1 MKLNMNLDGIQIT
14 DEIKNDVGSGTFL
27 LDHDTFFGDEDFE
40 IWTGPGK
47 TGTKLTQNGDY
58 VLELE
63 DTRLSGLCQRP
74 VYTAVRVITPTYQ
87 QGQLYVTYKTIGD
100 YNDATILN
108 SILAAAE
115 ERKAVYLDPAM
126 APSWPWLASYR
137 REHSEL
143 LLEGE
148 NDCTSLAFDGKNVLA
163 GLYTTPA
170 KVVKIDPDTGTRIV
184 GLTLSEG
191 ENRCR
196 CLISDGF
203 YFYTGLNTNPAK
215 IVKIKPDKMSK
226 VSTLTLNDLE
236 NDCQKLAYDGTYLYA
251 FLGTS
256 PTKVVRIDPVTM
268 TRVQSLTLSSGY
280 YVSDAFSNG
289 QFVYCLLDDTQ
300 VVKIDPETFT
310 EVSSCT
316 TPESVAGITSAYG
329 IIYAA
334 NSDYMYKIDP
344 STMTLMSSVP
354 LSGIGSVFRIIYVNG
369 LIFLIGQYIWKY
381 CPITDK
387 VHYSPKESVNLGTT
401 TVNAV
406 TFDGISLYFGTNES
420 PARII
425 QLGIVNI

>member
-47 TGTKLTQNGDY
+47 TGTKLVQNGDY

-87 QGQLYVTYKTIGD
+87 QGQIYVTYKTIGD
-100 YNDATILN
+100 YNDATVLN
-108 SILAAAE
+108 SILEAAE
-115 ERKAVYLDPAM
+115 ERKAVFLDPAM

-137 REHSEL
+137 REHHEV

-170 KVVKIDPDTGTRIV
+170 KVVKIDPDTGTRIA
-184 GLTLSEG
+184 GLTLSAG
-191 ENRCR
+191 ENRCQ

-203 YFYTGLNTNPAK
+203 YFYAGLDTSPAK
-215 IVKIKPDKMSK
+215 IVKIKPEKMSK
-226 VSTLTLNDLE
+226 EATLTLNDLE

-268 TRVQSLTLSSGY
+268 TRVQSLTLSGY
-280 YVSDAFSNG
+280 YVSDAFCNG
-289 QFVYCLLDDTQ
+289 QFIYCLINATR

-310 EVSSCT
+310 EVASYT
-316 TPESVAGITSAYG
+316 APQSVAGITSASG

-334 NSDYMYKIDP
+334 SNNYMYKIDP
-344 STMTLMSSVP
+344 STMTLMSRVS
-354 LSGIGSVFRIIYVNG
+354 LFDNESMYRIIYVNG
-369 LIFLIGQYIWKY
+369 LIYLIGKSIWTY
-381 CPITDK
+381 SPITDK
-387 VHYSPKESVNLGTT
+387 IHYSPKSVSFGTT

-406 TFDGISLYFGTNES
+406 TFDGISLYIGTNDS

-425 QLGIVNI
+425 QLGIVNF

>member
-27 LDHDTFFGDEDFE
+27 LDHDTFFSGEDFQ
-40 IWTGPGK
+40 IWTGPQK

-87 QGQLYVTYKTIGD
+87 QGQLYVTYTTIGD

-108 SILAAAE
+108 SILEAAE
-115 ERKAVYLDPAM
+115 ERKAVFLDPAM

-137 REHSEL
+137 KRHNEV

-148 NDCTSLAFDGKNVLA
+148 NNCTSLAFDGKNILA
-163 GLYTTPA
+163 GLHTTPA
-170 KVVKIDPDTGTRIV
+170 KVVKIDPDTGTRIA
-184 GLTLSEG
+184 GLTLSAG

-203 YFYTGLNTNPAK
+203 YFYAGLNTNPAK
-215 IVKIKPDKMSK
+215 IVKIRPENMRKEA
-226 VSTLTLNDLE
+226 TLTLNDLE
-236 NDCQKLAYDGTYLYA
+236 NDCQRLAYDGTYLYA

-256 PTKVVRIDPVTM
+256 PTKVVRIRSM
-268 TRVQSLTLSSGY
+268 ARVQSLTLSSGN
-280 YVSDAFSNG
+280 YVSDAFFNG
-289 QFVYCLLDDTQ
+289 QFVYCLLDATE

-310 EVSSCT
+310 EVASCT
-316 TPESVAGITSAYG
+316 IPESVAGITSASG

-334 NSDYMYKIDP
+334 NKDYMYKIDP
-344 STMTLMSSVP
+344 STMTLMQSVP
-354 LSGIGSVFRIIYVNG
+354 LSDIESMYRIIYVNG
-369 LIFLIGQYIWKY
+369 LIYLIGRFIWTY
-381 CPITDK
+381 SPITDK
-387 VHYSPKESVNLGTT
+387 IHYSPKPMDLGTTT

-406 TFDGISLYFGTNES
+406 TTDGISLYIGTNGS
-420 PARII
+420 PAKII

>member
-1 MKLNMNLDGIQIT
+1 MKLNMNLEGTQIT

-27 LDHDTFFGDEDFE
+27 LDHDTFFSGEDFE
-40 IWTGPGK
+40 VWTGPGK
-47 TGTKLTQNGDY
+47 TGTQLIQNGDY

-87 QGQLYVTYKTIGD
+87 QGQLYITYKTIGD

-115 ERKAVYLDPAM
+115 ERKAVFLDPAM
-126 APSWPWLASYR
+126 APSWPWLASYH
-137 REHSEL
+137 REYNEV
-143 LLEGE
+143 LLEDE
-148 NDCTSLAFDGKNVLA
+148 NDCTSLAFDGKNILA

-170 KVVKIDPDTGTRIV
+170 KVVKIDPDTGARIA
-184 GLTLSEG
+184 GLTLSAG

-203 YFYTGLNTNPAK
+203 YFYAGLDTNPAK
-215 IVKIKPDKMSK
+215 IVKIKPENMGKEA
-226 VSTLTLNDLE
+226 TLTLNDLE
-236 NDCQKLAYDGTYLYA
+236 NDCQRLAYDGTYLYA

-256 PTKVVRIDPVTM
+256 PTKVIRIDPVTM

-280 YVSDAFSNG
+280 NVSDAFFNG
-289 QFVYCLLDDTQ
+289 QFIYCLLDDTKI
-300 VVKIDPETFT
+300 VKINPDTFT
-310 EVSSCT
+310 EVASCT
-316 TPESVAGITSAYG
+316 TPESVAGITSASG

-344 STMTLMSSVP
+344 STMTLMPSVP
-354 LSGIGSVFRIIYVNG
+354 LSGSGGPHRIIYVNG
-369 LIFLIGQYIWKY
+369 LIYLIGEYIRKY
-381 CPITDK
+381 SPITDK
-387 VHYSPKESVNLGTT
+387 THYSFGTYGLGPT

-406 TFDGISLYFGTNES
+406 TFDGISLYIGTNDS